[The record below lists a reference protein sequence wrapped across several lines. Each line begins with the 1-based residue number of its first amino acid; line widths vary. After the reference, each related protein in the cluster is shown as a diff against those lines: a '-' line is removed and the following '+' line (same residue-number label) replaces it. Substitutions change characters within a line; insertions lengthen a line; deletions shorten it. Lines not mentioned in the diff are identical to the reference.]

1 MKVFIVPALHAK
13 EDISDRFTARDII
26 DFLAEQGQEVYVSAP
41 EEMFKQGIACECA
54 RPAGPLFALKN
65 APRSPEEELY
75 NAGTASR
82 KYLRSDTEKIVSALK
97 KYQPDVILDLGRVSA
112 LIAARL
118 TGIPVVSLVSGN
130 MFRSR
135 NFDSKALRGVNET
148 LSSYKFEQVFR
159 VTDLYAYAD
168 SLFTLGPAS
177 LDPFAEEE
185 RLVRIGYL
193 PYLPETGSKT
203 DKVFILFNKLPMS
216 AGRLNTLLSD
226 TFKGA
231 PYPIEIWYPG
241 CDIGRDQ
248 NLHYTSTLRIS
259 RLSEARAVI
268 HDGSEFIFR
277 QSTLRAIPQVIVH
290 DGSWN
295 TSRNAASLSRS
306 GFGTSVPA
314 EDLSVQT
321 LYEGYRRIL
330 ASDSYRTNAGILRE
344 EVIRMGGGEVL
355 LDLLSRTRK

>member
-1 MKVFIVPALHAK
+1 MKVLVVPALHAK

-26 DFLAEQGQEVYVSAP
+26 DFLAEQRQEVYVSAP
-41 EEMFKQGIACECA
+41 EGMFKQGIACDCAKPA
-54 RPAGPLFALKN
+54 RPLFGLKN

-75 NAGTASR
+75 EAGTASG
-82 KYLRSDTEKIVSALK
+82 KYLRNDTGKILSAVK
-97 KYQPDVILDLGRVSA
+97 KYHPDVILDLGRVSA

-118 TGIPVVSLVSGN
+118 TGVPVVSLVSGN
-130 MFRSR
+130 LFRSR
-135 NFDSKALRGVNET
+135 SFDSKALRGINET

-159 VTDLYAYAD
+159 VTDLYAYANG
-168 SLFTLGPAS
+168 LFTLGPAS

-193 PYLPETGSKT
+193 SYLPETGSKT
-203 DKVFILFNKLPMS
+203 DKVFIVFNKLPMS
-216 AGRLNTLLSD
+216 AGRLNTLLAD
-226 TFKGA
+226 TYKGA

-248 NLHYTSTLRIS
+248 NLHYTSALRIS

-268 HDGSEFIFR
+268 HDGSDYIFR
-277 QSTLRAIPQVIVH
+277 QSTLRAIPQVIIH

-295 TSRNAASLSRS
+295 TARNAASLSRS
-306 GFGTSVPA
+306 GFGTSVPS

-330 ASDSYRTNAGILRE
+330 ASDSYQANAGILRE
-344 EVIRMGGGEVL
+344 EAVRMGGGEL
-355 LDLLSRTRK
+355 LLELLSRTQM